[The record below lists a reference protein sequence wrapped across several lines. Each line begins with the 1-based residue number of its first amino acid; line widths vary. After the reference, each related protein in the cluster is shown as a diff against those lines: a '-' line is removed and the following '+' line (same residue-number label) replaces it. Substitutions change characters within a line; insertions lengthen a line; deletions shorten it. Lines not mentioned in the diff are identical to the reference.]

1 MLVIKQLMVA
11 IYIHSIYFPTME
23 SNGGLQLFDSSEFLK
38 DSNIFFNIRNS
49 YSFEMTWG

>member
-11 IYIHSIYFPTME
+11 IYIHNNYFPTME
-23 SNGGLQLFDSSEFLK
+23 SNGGLHLFDSSEFLK